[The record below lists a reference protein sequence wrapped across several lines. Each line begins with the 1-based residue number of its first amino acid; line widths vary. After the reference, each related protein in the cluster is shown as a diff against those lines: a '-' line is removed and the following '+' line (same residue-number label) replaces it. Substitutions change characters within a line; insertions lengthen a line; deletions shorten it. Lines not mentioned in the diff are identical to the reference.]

1 MVPQITLDREFFAF
15 LEQEDGRI
23 AEQVA
28 AAGCP
33 ECGGPLHRSDYERK
47 PRGALLAPEGES
59 SIERFSLC
67 CGREGCRKR
76 AMPPSLRFLGRR
88 VYLEAVVVVAS
99 VVAQAAATVK
109 TAEAAK
115 RATGVPART
124 TRRWLAWWQGA
135 FVSTEVFVA
144 LRARLIGVEVERLP
158 SSLMERLGGSWPER
172 LRAVAMQLAPL
183 TTSSVADGARY
194 LRGAK

>member
-1 MVPQITLDREFFAF
+1 MVHEVRLAREFFSL

-33 ECGGPLHRSDYERK
+33 SCGGPLHRSDYERK
-47 PRGALLAPEGES
+47 PRGALFAPGCES
-59 SIERFSLC
+59 SVERFSLC

-76 AMPPSLRFLGRR
+76 ATPPSLRFLGRR
-88 VYLEAVVVVAS
+88 VYAGAVVVVAS
-99 VVAQAAATVK
+99 VVAQALTAAS
-109 TAEAAK
+109 EQK
-115 RATGVPART
+115 RATGVSPRT

-144 LRARLIGVEVERLP
+144 LRAHLVGVAVESLP
-158 SSLMERLGGSWPER
+158 TPLLAQLSGSWPER
-172 LRAVAMQLAPL
+172 LRRVARLLAPL
-183 TTSSVADGARY
+183 TTSSVRDGARY
-194 LRGAK
+194 LRDIK

>member
-1 MVPQITLDREFFAF
+1 MVPQITLDREFFEQ

-33 ECGGPLHRSDYERK
+33 VCGGPLHRSDYERK
-47 PRGALLAPEGES
+47 PRGALFAPEGES
-59 SIERFSLC
+59 SIERISLC

-76 AMPPSLRFLGRR
+76 ATPPSLRFLGRR
-88 VYLEAVVVVAS
+88 VYLGAVVLAAS
-99 VVAQAAATVK
+99 AVAQAVK

-115 RATGVPART
+115 RATGVPSRT
-124 TRRWLAWWQGA
+124 TRRWLAWWRGT

-144 LRARLIGVEVERLP
+144 LRAHLVGVEAERLP
-158 SSLMERLGGSWPER
+158 SAMLERLSGDWPER
-172 LRAVAMQLAPL
+172 LRTAASLLAPL
-183 TTSSVADGARY
+183 TTKTVADGARF
-194 LRGAK
+194 LRVAP

>member
-1 MVPQITLDREFFAF
+1 MVHEVRLEREFFSL

-33 ECGGPLHRSDYERK
+33 SCGGPLHRSDYERK
-47 PRGALLAPEGES
+47 PRGALFAPGSES
-59 SIERFSLC
+59 SVERFSLC

-76 AMPPSLRFLGRR
+76 ATPPSLRFLGRR
-88 VYLEAVVVVAS
+88 VYAGAVVVVAS
-99 VVAQAAATVK
+99 AVAQALTRAS
-109 TAEAAK
+109 EQK
-115 RATGVPART
+115 RATGVPPRT

-144 LRARLIGVEVERLP
+144 LRAHLVGVAVESLP
-158 SSLMERLGGSWPER
+158 TPLLTQLSGSWPER
-172 LRAVAMQLAPL
+172 LRKVAMLLAPL
-183 TTSSVADGARY
+183 TTSSVLDGARY
-194 LRGAK
+194 LRDIK